1 MLISA
6 GNMETFEFA
15 TPIGVGLTQSAI
27 NLTRI
32 VLYTKP
38 EYLIFIGSAG
48 SYGEYKIGDIVEST
62 AASNIE
68 YSFWENASYT
78 PIDNVIDAGTNT
90 SFKSETIVNCSNY
103 ITTNPKYN
111 NKFLSN
117 NIGIEN
123 MEFFAV
129 LDVAKEFNIPVA
141 GVFVITN
148 YVAEDAHKEFISNHN
163 DAMTILRNYLNK
175 RGLISL

>member
-1 MLISA
+1 
-6 GNMETFEFA
+6 METFEFA
-15 TPIGVGLTQSAI
+15 TPIGVGLTQSAM

-48 SYGEYKIGDIVEST
+48 SYGEYTIGDIVEAT

-68 YSFWENASYT
+68 FSYWAKASYT
-78 PIDNVIDAGTNT
+78 PIDNVIDAGESNA
-90 SFKSETIVNCSNY
+90 FKSDTIVNCSNY

-111 NKFLSN
+111 QNYLAN

-123 MEFFAV
+123 MEFYSV
-129 LDVAKEFNIPVA
+129 LEVAREFEIPVA
-141 GVFVITN
+141 GVFVVTN
-148 YVAEDAHKEFISNHN
+148 MVGADAHVEFMANHQ
-163 DAMTILRNYLNK
+163 MSMVMLQKYLQQK
-175 RGLISL
+175 GVIK